1 MIDEITELS
10 QEYNLPMFK
19 FSDEIFINRSI
30 NRKKWL
36 QQFCNELS
44 KKDYSITFNINVK
57 ATDVESNRD
66 ILLLL
71 KGVGLKYVFV
81 GIESFSQR
89 QLDYFNKNTSVQ
101 DNINAL
107 KVLKSLNISVVMGL
121 ILLDPYSNME
131 EIYSGLKTLKE
142 LDIIESMDY
151 RQFLFSSVVLE
162 AIPGTPIRASLSKNN
177 MLSSNPPGYHFVD
190 KNVEKFYSY
199 MMKWNEVA
207 EEFNSNFY
215 SLMKYEIEGLD
226 IKEMLKFKHELLKL
240 DLDYL
245 ISICLCINDKLKTE
259 EFFHSFFKKLN
270 DFKAKINKK
279 EFLCY

>member
-1 MIDEITELS
+1 
-10 QEYNLPMFK
+10 MFK